1 MLADASGGT
10 TPQKPPE
17 KKPQK
22 ETHTVSI
29 PESITKKCRIVL
41 RQALTTVT
49 EKQKNFCN
57 LLGTSLVNSEEEE
70 FEGII
75 GLPAMF
81 SRPLDFRTIDMRLAA
96 GAYGGSHEA
105 FLEDVREVICF
116 LLVL

>member
-22 ETHTVSI
+22 ETHTASI

-116 LLVL
+116 FLVL